1 MSRMSLSPSWRF
13 FFAFAFVSAGVLGAS
28 ACDPTSSEECS
39 ANDDCADDEVCNAGV
54 CEAANDDTDGGEP
67 EDADGGEPEG
77 EPEGP
82 DGGEPEGPD
91 GGEPEGPDGGE
102 PDGEPGAEPD
112 GGEPEPGS
120 PCVPNNNGIITRA
133 ETPVSFDLA
142 PRFTAGGTEETP
154 VPVDLVGTLEGDMR
168 VWTFDA
174 PYASDRQ
181 VEIGASANEG
191 FWFSPSFPTADYV
204 APLDSDAN
212 NYGAFRREDNALLL
226 LGVASADESVD
237 TLLTYDPP
245 VVALAFPLEVGSTF
259 SSTTDVS
266 GTLEGNS
273 FYTST
278 DTHTMTVDERGILR
292 TFSGD
297 IDVLRMRLELELE
310 IPVPFF
316 PFLLTYRY
324 VRHSFLTECL
334 GQVGFV
340 ASKEDEPENNFTEA
354 VEVRRLG
361 WQ

>member
-1 MSRMSLSPSWRF
+1 MSRLSLSPARLLPLV
-13 FFAFAFVSAGVLGAS
+13 FAVAAYSV
-28 ACDPTSSEECS
+28 ACNPQTAEECA
-39 ANDDCADDEVCNAGV
+39 ANDDCADTEVCNAGV
-54 CEAANDDTDGGEP
+54 CEAEDDDTDGGEA
-67 EDADGGEPEG
+67 EVDGGEPEG
-77 EPEGP
+77 AP
-82 DGGEPEGPD
+82 DGGEPEGAPD

-102 PDGEPGAEPD
+102 PDGEPD
-112 GGEPEPGS
+112 GGEPEPGTPEPGA

-154 VPVDLVGTLEGDMR
+154 VPVDLVGVVENGTR
-168 VWTFDA
+168 VWTFDT
-174 PYASDRQ
+174 PYSSDRQ
-181 VEIGASANEG
+181 VQIGASANEG

-204 APLDSDAN
+204 APLDADAQN
-212 NYGAFRREDNALLL
+212 FGAFRREENELLL

-245 VVALAFPLEVGSTF
+245 VVALAFPLEVGQTF

-292 TFSGD
+292 TYSGD